1 MEKPTAEEMVTALE
15 QPAVISNLKNAGMEQ
30 PTACAEWKSTAQ
42 DWNIPSLFPRVLPTL
57 LPRVFQAQK

>member
-42 DWNIPSLFPRVLPTL
+42 DWNIPSLFPRCS
-57 LPRVFQAQK
+57 